1 MRWFWIDRFEEFV
14 SGQSAVAI
22 KNFSLGEE
30 TFHGYFPGHPVMPG
44 SLILEGI
51 AQTGGMLVAELSEY
65 RERLVLAKV
74 SKFKYHF
81 APCPGDVLVY
91 SVKLDVVRS
100 GGALILGQC
109 HVDDRLQAEAEFYL
123 AVLPPRHEIE
133 QLFEPVSFMRLLR
146 LLRVYEVGTK
156 PDGSPLRVPE
166 HLLNAELAAGQL

>member
-1 MRWFWIDRFEEFV
+1 MRWFWIDRFEQFI

-22 KNFSLGEE
+22 KNFSLAED

-51 AQTGGMLVAELSEY
+51 AQTGGMLLGELSEY

-74 SKFKYHF
+74 SRFKYHF

-91 SVKLDVVRS
+91 SVKLDVVGSRA
-100 GGALILGQC
+100 ALITGQC

-123 AVLPPRHEIE
+123 AVLPPRHEVE
-133 QLFEPVSFMRLLR
+133 QLFEPASFMRLLR
-146 LLRVYEVGTK
+146 ILRVYEVGTK
-156 PDGSPLRVPE
+156 PDGSRLLVPE
-166 HLLNAELAAGQL
+166 HLRTAELAAGQL